1 MNGLEPP
8 VIFASN
14 HTSHLDTPAIFTAPP
29 HEWSKRLAPAMMQ
42 DHFRAYFEPE
52 RFSWLD
58 VVSAGLTYFLTCAF
72 YNT

>member
-42 DHFRAYFEPE
+42 DHFRAYFEPK
-52 RFSWLD
+52 
-58 VVSAGLTYFLTCAF
+58 GLTWREFAGPGPG
-72 YNT
+72 